1 MPLGVTNFQVP
12 DVDAVIQFQDL
23 PRVPSSR
30 SATSG
35 PLFCYASNDLFLDIP
50 FPDFSY
56 WGNMAHNQPAIWQVS
71 ATIVVSG
78 NLAVKAVHLP
88 AKLILRNH
96 LKIQAGSPDQYV
108 TRPLHPINSWLDGN

>member
-1 MPLGVTNFQVP
+1 M
-12 DVDAVIQFQDL
+12 DAVIQFQDL

-88 AKLILRNH
+88 AKLILGIISRFRQARQTNMLH
-96 LKIQAGSPDQYV
+96 AHYIQ
-108 TRPLHPINSWLDGN
+108 